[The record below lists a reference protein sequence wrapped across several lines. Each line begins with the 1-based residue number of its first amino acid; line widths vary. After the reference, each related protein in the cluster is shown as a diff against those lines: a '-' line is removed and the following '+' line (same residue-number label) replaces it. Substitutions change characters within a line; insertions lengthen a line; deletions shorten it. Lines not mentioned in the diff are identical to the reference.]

1 MTEYDITTIV
11 ANALI
16 GFGLGLAVLV
26 FYVWRTI
33 RRFETELRELVRE
46 AVAETEANMIGLI
59 VEQEGDVIYAYTE
72 QERQFVCQGATVA
85 EIRAGFKSRYPEKTA
100 YLAGGDEAL
109 VERFKTELVKLKEKE
124 ASENSLSV

>member
-16 GFGLGLAVLV
+16 GIGLGLAVLA
-26 FYVWRTI
+26 FYVWRTV

-46 AVAETEANMIGLI
+46 AVTEVEANMIGLI

-72 QERQFVCQGATVA
+72 KDRQFVCQGATVA
-85 EIRAGFKSRYPEKTA
+85 EIREGFKSRYPEKTA
-100 YLAGGDEAL
+100 YLAGGDEDL

>member
-1 MTEYDITTIV
+1 MIEYDITTIV

-16 GFGLGLAVLV
+16 GFGLGLAALA

-33 RRFETELRELVRE
+33 RRFETELREVVRE
-46 AVAETEANMIGLI
+46 AVTEAEANMIGLI
-59 VEQEGDVIYAYTE
+59 VEQEGDVIYAYTD
-72 QERQFVCQGATVA
+72 QDRQFVCQGATVA
-85 EIRAGFKSRYPEKTA
+85 EIREGFKSRYPEKTA

>member
-1 MTEYDITTIV
+1 MIEYDITTIV

-16 GFGLGLAVLV
+16 GFGLGLAVLA

-33 RRFETELRELVRE
+33 RRFETELREIVRE

-85 EIRAGFKSRYPEKTA
+85 EIREGFKSRYPEKTA

-124 ASENSLSV
+124 ASENSISV

>member
-16 GFGLGLAVLV
+16 GFGLGLAVLA

-46 AVAETEANMIGLI
+46 AVAETEANLIGLI
-59 VEQEGDVIYAYTE
+59 VEQEGGVIYAYTE
-72 QERQFVCQGATVA
+72 QDRQFVCQGATVE
-85 EIRAGFKSRYPEKTA
+85 EIRAGFRSRYPEKTA

>member
-1 MTEYDITTIV
+1 MIEYDITTIV

-16 GFGLGLAVLV
+16 GFGLGLAVLA

-85 EIRAGFKSRYPEKTA
+85 EIREGFKSRYPEKTA

>member
-1 MTEYDITTIV
+1 MIEYDITTIV

-16 GFGLGLAVLV
+16 GFGLGLAVLA

-33 RRFETELRELVRE
+33 RRFETELREIVRE

-72 QERQFVCQGATVA
+72 QDRQFVCQGATVA
-85 EIRAGFKSRYPEKTA
+85 EIRAGFRSRYPEKTA
-100 YLAGGDEAL
+100 YLAGGDAEL
-109 VERFKTELVKLKEKE
+109 VERFKTELLKLKEKE

>member
-16 GFGLGLAVLV
+16 GFGLGLAVLA

-59 VEQEGDVIYAYTE
+59 VEQEGGVIYAYTE
-72 QERQFVCQGATVA
+72 QDRQFVCQGATVA
-85 EIRAGFKSRYPEKTA
+85 EIREGFKSRYPEKTA

-109 VERFKTELVKLKEKE
+109 VERFKQELTQLKEKE
-124 ASENSLSV
+124 TSENSLSV

>member
-1 MTEYDITTIV
+1 MIEYDITTIV

-46 AVAETEANMIGLI
+46 AVAEAEANLIGLI

-72 QERQFVCQGATVA
+72 QDRQFVCQGATVE
-85 EIRAGFKSRYPEKTA
+85 EIRAGFRSRYPEKTA

-109 VERFKTELVKLKEKE
+109 VEQFKTELVKLKEKE
-124 ASENSLSV
+124 TSENSLSI

>member
-1 MTEYDITTIV
+1 MIEYDITTIV

-16 GFGLGLAVLV
+16 GFGLGLAVV
-26 FYVWRTI
+26 TFYVWRTI
-33 RRFETELRELVRE
+33 RRFETELRDLVRE
-46 AVAETEANMIGLI
+46 AIAETEANMIGLI
-59 VEQEGDVIYAYTE
+59 VEQEGGVIYAYTE
-72 QERQFVCQGATVA
+72 QDRQFVCQGATVE

-109 VERFKTELVKLKEKE
+109 VERFKTELLKSKQKE

>member
-1 MTEYDITTIV
+1 MIELDITTIV

-16 GFGLGLAVLV
+16 GFGLGLAVLA

-46 AVAETEANMIGLI
+46 AVTEAEANLIGLI
-59 VEQEGDVIYAYTE
+59 VEQEGGVIYAYTE
-72 QERQFVCQGATVA
+72 QDRQFVCQGVTLE
-85 EIRAGFKSRYPEKTA
+85 EIRMGFRSRYPEKTA
-100 YLAGGDEAL
+100 YLAGGDEVL

-124 ASENSLSV
+124 ASENSISV

>member
-1 MTEYDITTIV
+1 MIEYDITTIV

-16 GFGLGLAVLV
+16 GFGLGLAVLA

-33 RRFETELRELVRE
+33 RRFETELREVVRE
-46 AVAETEANMIGLI
+46 AVTEAEANMLGLI
-59 VEQEGDVIYAYTE
+59 VEQEGGVIYAYTE
-72 QERQFVCQGATVA
+72 QGRQFVCQGATVT
-85 EIRAGFKSRYPEKTA
+85 EIREGFKSRYPEKTA

>member
-16 GFGLGLAVLV
+16 GFGLGLAVLA

-85 EIRAGFKSRYPEKTA
+85 EIREGFKSRYPEKTA

-109 VERFKTELVKLKEKE
+109 VERFKQELTQLKEKE
-124 ASENSLSV
+124 TSENSLSV

>member
-16 GFGLGLAVLV
+16 GFGLGLAVLA

-46 AVAETEANMIGLI
+46 AVAETEVNMIGLI

-72 QERQFVCQGATVA
+72 KDRQFVCQGATVA
-85 EIRAGFKSRYPEKTA
+85 EIREGFKSRYPEKTA

-124 ASENSLSV
+124 ASENSISV

>member
-33 RRFETELRELVRE
+33 RRFETELREFVRE

-85 EIRAGFKSRYPEKTA
+85 EIREGFKSRYPEKTA

-124 ASENSLSV
+124 ASENSISV

>member
-26 FYVWRTI
+26 FYVWRTV

-46 AVAETEANMIGLI
+46 AVTEAEANLIGLI
-59 VEQEGDVIYAYTE
+59 VEQEGGVIYAYTE
-72 QERQFVCQGATVA
+72 QDRQFVCQGATVT
-85 EIRAGFKSRYPEKTA
+85 EIREGFKSRYPEKTA

-109 VERFKTELVKLKEKE
+109 VERFKQELINLDINRH
-124 ASENSLSV
+124 ENNV

>member
-1 MTEYDITTIV
+1 MIEYDITTIV

-16 GFGLGLAVLV
+16 GFGLGLAVLA

-33 RRFETELRELVRE
+33 RRFEIELREIVRE
-46 AVAETEANMIGLI
+46 AVAETEANLIGLI

-72 QERQFVCQGATVA
+72 KDRQFVCQGATVA
-85 EIRAGFKSRYPEKTA
+85 EIREGFKSRYPEKTA

-124 ASENSLSV
+124 ASENSISV

>member
-1 MTEYDITTIV
+1 MTELDITTIV

-16 GFGLGLAVLV
+16 GIGLGLAVLA

-85 EIRAGFKSRYPEKTA
+85 EIREGFKSRYPEKTA

>member
-16 GFGLGLAVLV
+16 GFGLGLAVLA

-33 RRFETELRELVRE
+33 RKFETELRELVRE

-59 VEQEGDVIYAYTE
+59 VEQEGGVIYAYTE
-72 QERQFVCQGATVA
+72 QDRQFVCQGATVE
-85 EIRAGFKSRYPEKTA
+85 EIRAGFRSRYPEKTA

-109 VERFKTELVKLKEKE
+109 VERFKQELTQLKEKE
-124 ASENSLSV
+124 TSENSLSV

>member
-1 MTEYDITTIV
+1 MIEYDITTIV

-33 RRFETELRELVRE
+33 RRFETDLRELVRE
-46 AVAETEANMIGLI
+46 TVAETEANMIGLI

-72 QERQFVCQGATVA
+72 QDRQFVCQGATVA
-85 EIRAGFKSRYPEKTA
+85 EIREGFKSRYPEKTA
-100 YLAGGDEAL
+100 YLAGDDEAL

>member
-1 MTEYDITTIV
+1 MIEYDITTIV

-16 GFGLGLAVLV
+16 GFGLGLAVLA
-26 FYVWRTI
+26 FYVWRTV

-46 AVAETEANMIGLI
+46 AVTEVEANMIGLI

-85 EIRAGFKSRYPEKTA
+85 EIREGFKSRYPEKTA

-124 ASENSLSV
+124 ASENSISV